1 MADRILYL
9 FPDTN
14 LFIQCRPLPEL
25 DWNRLGSFDEIRL
38 IVSRPVQNEI
48 NKHKNRG
55 NDRVAKRART
65 AASLLREIIAAAGT
79 QKGVRN
85 AEPVVK
91 VMVRID
97 LRPDPNLEV
106 RLDYSEPDDRLVG
119 IAHAFAQQNS
129 GADVRVLTH
138 DGGPLASAKMVDVG
152 AEIIPDD
159 WLLPPETSDAEK
171 KVAALEGEIA
181 RLKKT
186 EPQIVIGCHD
196 ANGGDTKTLE
206 IEVPHYLPLTEDEV
220 SHLMKRVGDRFPIA
234 TDFGAPDEQGE
245 HPIGIIGFR
254 TREFV
259 PVTAKQISNYQAEYA
274 GWIEKCEEILRSC
287 HVALERRSNAPRIRF
302 WAENIGTRPA
312 KDTLVTIEA
321 KGELALMVPERK
333 KPEADE
339 PLALPRPPR
348 APRGRWVD
356 QDPFNMLHGA
366 FGTAHALGSLF
377 DARPLPLDLLK
388 PPRPRDPNAFYYKPW
403 PEVPVPEVNL
413 ECIQWRHGVGPEEFE
428 FEIHFDRTQ
437 AGTVEGALEFRIHAE
452 NVSGIEKLLAP
463 VRITIREV
471 RACET
476 AENLVQQLTT
486 PSFLSAHAGKR

>member
-14 LFIQCRPLPEL
+14 LFIQCQPLPEL
-25 DWNRLGSFDEIRL
+25 DWDTWGFFDEIRL

-48 NKHKNRG
+48 DKHKNRG

-65 AASLLREIIAAAGT
+65 AASLLRGIIAADGAE
-79 QKGVRN
+79 KVVRD

-97 LRPDPNLEV
+97 LRPDPNLED
-106 RLDYSEPDDRLVG
+106 RLDYGEPDDRLVG
-119 IAHAFAQQNS
+119 IARAFAQQNS
-129 GADVRVLTH
+129 SADVRVLTH
-138 DGGPLASAKMVDVG
+138 DGGPLASAKMVDVA
-152 AEIIPDD
+152 AEVIPDD

-186 EPQIVIGCHD
+186 EPQIVVGCYD
-196 ANGGDTKTLE
+196 ADGGQIKKLE
-206 IEVPHYLPLTEDEV
+206 IEMQRYLPV
-220 SHLMKRVGDRFPIA
+220 SEEQVSDLMKRIRDRFPIV
-234 TDFGAPDEQGE
+234 TDFGSPDEQGE
-245 HPIGIIGFR
+245 HLVGIGFR

-259 PVTAKQISNYQAEYA
+259 PATAKQISDYQAEYA
-274 GWIEKCEEILRSC
+274 RWLENCEEILRSC
-287 HVALERRSNAPRIRF
+287 HMVLERRSNAPRIRF

-356 QDPFNMLHGA
+356 QDPFKMLHGA

-377 DARPLPLDLLK
+377 DARPLALDLLK

-413 ECIQWRHGVGPEEFE
+413 ECMQWRHGVGPKEFE

-452 NVSGIEKLLAP
+452 NLSGIEKLLVP
-463 VRITIREV
+463 VRITICEV

-476 AENLVQQLTT
+476 AKDLVQQLTR
-486 PSFLSAHAGKR
+486 PSVLSAHAGKH